1 MKPARLQPLTQFDEL
16 SFFCNFTFLNEH
28 HQERSTDETME
39 ASLLVRLVDLDDDDG
54 GGDGGEA
61 YTLVGKFASDQQHVA
76 RFALTG
82 QYDLDFM
89 VACRLANNHLVSL
102 CMSPQLILGEQ
113 LKELL
118 PLGERS
124 AATVGWTL
132 ESTVEMAFS
141 PDCDESYPLRLYIE
155 RRFGHFFV
163 RRVELD
169 LPREACNQW
178 FARMTRLLRQ
188 VKAGI
193 THNGAVPS
201 IFPQ

>member
-1 MKPARLQPLTQFDEL
+1 MKPARLQPLTKFDEL

-28 HQERSTDETME
+28 HQERSSDEMME
-39 ASLLVRLVDLDDDDG
+39 TPLLVRSANSNNDGGADDD
-54 GGDGGEA
+54 ET
-61 YTLVGKFASDQQHVA
+61 YTLVGKFASDQQHVS

-89 VACRLANNHLVSL
+89 VVCRLANNHLVSL

-132 ESTVEMAFS
+132 EGTVEMAFS
-141 PDCDESYPLRLYIE
+141 PDCDESYALRLYIE

-178 FARMTRLLRQ
+178 FARMSRLLRQ

-193 THNGAVPS
+193 THNGVVPS